1 MIERIS
7 TIAAAALVVCALFSA
22 TPARG
27 DTELMGPL
35 ALRDMTPFN
44 ILRLDM
50 PPAHAVNA
58 GPGSW
63 AVEAELS
70 RTNIFVMSDNVK
82 AYLERR
88 GTARPLTPADAN
100 AIAGLGGDSYFVD
113 GEIGLLD
120 LTFHHGVTR
129 EVSAYLTIPA
139 YSFTGGFLDGTID
152 GFHERFGFGTEGRDL
167 VARNRFQAVASLR
180 GQRVSVLGPPVGGG
194 LGDPIVGVRRSWPLQ
209 GSRWALVLDGAAK
222 IAVRGK
228 GSFLSTG
235 SNDYGLQAS
244 LQGTFARQG
253 LYLSTS
259 LVRTDGRVFGVTLG
273 SRVVPTVTAAYE
285 VGVTRHTSAILQLYA
300 SQSAIRD
307 TTLDKVKANK
317 YQASLGVRSRRGELV
332 YGFAMTENVANFEN
346 TPDVGFSLTLAWIEP
361 HLRWAGRDTPQN
373 PPFGEWRLRP
383 SASYAQAVWK
393 GPGR

>member
-1 MIERIS
+1 MIARIT
-7 TIAAAALVVCALFSA
+7 TIAAAVVCALFSA
-22 TPARG
+22 TSARG
-27 DTELMGPL
+27 ETELLGPL

-88 GTARPLTPADAN
+88 GTAAPLTQADASS
-100 AIAGLGGDSYFVD
+100 IAALGGDSYFVD

-120 LTFHHGVTR
+120 LTFHYGITR
-129 EVSAYLTIPA
+129 QVSAYVTVPV
-139 YSFTGGFLDGTID
+139 YDFTGGFLDSTID
-152 GFHERFGFGTEGRDL
+152 GFHQRFGFGTEGRDL

-180 GQRVSVLGPPVGGG
+180 GQRVAVLGPPVHDGV
-194 LGDPIVGVRRSWPLQ
+194 GDPIVGVRRAWPLP
-209 GSRWALVLDGAAK
+209 GSPWALVVDGAAK

-244 LQGTFARQG
+244 LQGKFARQG
-253 LYLSTS
+253 IYLTTS
-259 LVRTDGRVFGVTLG
+259 LVWTDGRVFGVTLG
-273 SRVVPTVTAAYE
+273 NRAVPTVTAAYE

-307 TTLDKVKANK
+307 TSLDKVKANK
-317 YQASLGVRSRRGELV
+317 YQASLGLRSRRGPLV

-361 HLRWAGRDTPQN
+361 RLRWAGHDTPQN

-383 SASYAQAVWK
+383 SASYAQVVWK